1 MSAPAA
7 TESYAHL
14 EATSVRRLR
23 PGELRLSEGDH
34 GMIRCEVESDRAAHE
49 GVAASLLFPITH
61 PESFVSL
68 RYTDEA
74 EKEREIGVLENLADL
89 SKDDR
94 ELVQRSL
101 VKQYHEQIIRR
112 IIRIKCKWGQLFF
125 TVETQ
130 RGVEEFVMPWR
141 QDRAEDF
148 GASGKVLLDSLNNR
162 YVLPD
167 FEALSAR
174 EKRIFKN
181 FVYW

>member
-1 MSAPAA
+1 MNPTTA
-7 TESYAHL
+7 TDSYAHL
-14 EATSVRRLR
+14 EATSIRRLR
-23 PGELRLSEGDH
+23 PEEIRLSEGDH
-34 GMIRCEVESDRAAHE
+34 GMIRCEVAGSSAAHE

-68 RYTDEA
+68 RYTDET

-89 SKDDR
+89 PAKNR

-112 IIRIKCKWGQLFF
+112 ILSIKCKWGQLFF

-148 GASGKVLLDSLNNR
+148 GTTGKVLLDSLNNR

-174 EKRIFKN
+174 EKRVFKN